1 MVFLRTPKGPR
12 EKKKAHQ
19 RAAVD
24 QGRAFWA
31 VCEETCGLSRELV
44 KGTGGTRRGTG
55 GLTPAGVSPSIHPP
69 PDLSTLF
76 LRKHPHLKFFWV
88 RRVDRAGNRA
98 YTTLLE
104 KEKTPHVR
112 GIPLGLFARN
122 HGTNRRQP

>member
-44 KGTGGTRRGTG
+44 KGTGGD
-55 GLTPAGVSPSIHPP
+55 PAGYWGFNPGRSKS
-69 PDLSTLF
+69 
-76 LRKHPHLKFFWV
+76 
-88 RRVDRAGNRA
+88 
-98 YTTLLE
+98 
-104 KEKTPHVR
+104 
-112 GIPLGLFARN
+112 
-122 HGTNRRQP
+122 